1 MNLAIFF
8 KNTDLACYYMM
19 VTPFRDKTYEKNMEN
34 LQTNIYL
41 AFFSDFEY
49 LVPSQSYK
57 ISIRISSKKT
67 YCSDLLELEWTLYE
81 YYSICIMQYICKM
94 D

>member
-19 VTPFRDKTYEKNMEN
+19 VTPFHDKPYEKNMKN
-34 LQTNIYL
+34 LQTYIYVAL
-41 AFFSDFEY
+41 FSDFEY

-57 ISIRISSKKT
+57 IFIRISSEKT
-67 YCSDLLELEWTLYE
+67 YCIFFIPKTQNGYRLGKLSF
-81 YYSICIMQYICKM
+81 
-94 D
+94 